1 VFEQAVLR
9 IPEVLACYLITGE
22 YDYLVRVV
30 VADPADFARIHS
42 QHLIRLAG
50 VIHVH
55 SSFAPPK
62 VQEFFALPVPS
73 LPRHSVTTLIYIGF

>member
-1 VFEQAVLR
+1 MLR

-42 QHLIRLAG
+42 QHLIWLAG
-50 VIHVH
+50 VIRVH
-55 SSFAPPK
+55 LSFAPPK
-62 VQEFFALPVPS
+62 VEKSFAPPVSS
-73 LPRHSVTTLIYIGF
+73 LLGIQLLH

>member
-9 IPEVLACYLITGE
+9 SPEVLACHLLTGE

-42 QHLIRLAG
+42 QHLIWLAG
-50 VIHVH
+50 VIRVH
-55 SSFAPPK
+55 LSFAAPK
-62 VQEFFALPVPS
+62 VEKSFALPVSS
-73 LPRHSVTTLIYIGF
+73 LLGIQVLH